1 MDKPRLR
8 TASTPGEVVLK
19 VDHAG
24 EHGAVSIYRAQRWVA
39 RWRAPSILEEVE
51 EFIAHEQRHRSLFAA
66 ELERRG
72 VRRCR
77 SYHLCGLGGL
87 ALGLF
92 TGLIGPRAIALTT
105 EAVESVVLR
114 HLQHQLAT
122 LSIADP
128 VAVEVIRQI
137 VRDEQEHHDRSAARL
152 SKPRALDRLLA
163 PAVRAATETVI
174 WLGMW
179 PKPLRR
185 FPQLE
190 AVALRPV
197 LAEDAHD
204 EGVADAAVDRAVVV
218 AEAAFDD
225 EAELLVGAAGALVLD
240 EQVEVDAVGL
250 GLGVEPV
257 ER

>member
-1 MDKPRLR
+1 VDKPRLR
-8 TASTPGEVVLK
+8 SASTPGEVLLK

-39 RWRAPSILEEVE
+39 GWRAPSMRAEVE
-51 EFIAHEQRHRSLFAA
+51 EFIAHEQRHRALFSA

-77 SYHLCGLGGL
+77 SYHLCGFGGL
-87 ALGLF
+87 VLGLV

-122 LSIADP
+122 LSSTDP
-128 VAVEVIRQI
+128 EAAAVIGQI
-137 VRDEQEHHDRSAARL
+137 VQDEQEHHDRSAARL
-152 SKPRALDRLLA
+152 SEPRVLDRLLA

-179 PKPLRR
+179 PKSHSR
-185 FPQLE
+185 
-190 AVALRPV
+190 
-197 LAEDAHD
+197 
-204 EGVADAAVDRAVVV
+204 
-218 AEAAFDD
+218 
-225 EAELLVGAAGALVLD
+225 
-240 EQVEVDAVGL
+240 
-250 GLGVEPV
+250 
-257 ER
+257 